1 MHMGGSKNCNE
12 KTQKRDKKGLKEM
25 PKIIE
30 YFVSQ
35 EVNIAK
41 LFSQEIV

>member
-1 MHMGGSKNCNE
+1 MKKHK
-12 KTQKRDKKGLKEM
+12 KRDKKGLKEM
-25 PKIIE
+25 PKITD

-35 EVNIAK
+35 EANIAK

>member
-1 MHMGGSKNCNE
+1 MGGSKKCNE

-25 PKIIE
+25 LKITD

-35 EVNIAK
+35 GENIAR